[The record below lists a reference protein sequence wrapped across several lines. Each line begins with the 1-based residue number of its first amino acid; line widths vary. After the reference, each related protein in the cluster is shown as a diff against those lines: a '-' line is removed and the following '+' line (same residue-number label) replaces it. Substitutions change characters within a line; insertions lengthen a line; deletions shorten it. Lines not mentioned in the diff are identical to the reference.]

1 MHLYTLLPYVLF
13 FLLLLFYEGSS
24 TRSLPVD
31 NSISIYQMGGNL
43 EISPGEPNIH
53 FSKSYGITT
62 FTFISKNKLFLSCL
76 GSCNTSIKIPSD
88 TKLEI
93 IGSGSYV
100 MIRDIEHVVVD
111 MSVVDMEIQ
120 DPRYLTLRIGKG
132 SLYLDST
139 HTKVVDAIIGN
150 GHIFSTFTGEYHN
163 IKNLRTLDGDN
174 HVNMFFDEGFS
185 SSD

>member
-24 TRSLPVD
+24 NRDLPVHD
-31 NSISIYQMGGNL
+31 SISIYQMGGNL
-43 EISPGEPNIH
+43 EISSGEPSIH

-62 FTFISKNKLFLSCL
+62 FSFISSNKLFLSCL

-88 TKLEI
+88 MQLEI

-100 MIRDIEHVVVD
+100 MIQDIDNVNID
-111 MSVVDMEIQ
+111 MSLVDMEIQ

-139 HTKVVDAIIGN
+139 HTKLVDAIIGN
-150 GHIFSTFTGEYHN
+150 GHIFSSFTGEYHN
-163 IKNLRTLDGDN
+163 IKNLRTLDGDK
-174 HVNMFFDEGFS
+174 HVNLFFDEGFS
-185 SSD
+185 SSE

>member
-1 MHLYTLLPYVLF
+1 MHLYTLLPYLLF

-24 TRSLPVD
+24 TRNLPVHD
-31 NSISIYQMGGNL
+31 SISIYQMGGNL
-43 EISPGEPNIH
+43 EISHGEPSIH

-62 FTFISKNKLFLSCL
+62 FSFISNNKLFLSCL
-76 GSCNTSIKIPSD
+76 GSCSTSIKIPSD

-100 MIRDIEHVVVD
+100 MIRDIKHIKIDMNLVD
-111 MSVVDMEIQ
+111 IEIQ
-120 DPRYLTLRIGKG
+120 DPRYLKLRIGKG

-139 HTKVVDAIIGN
+139 HTKLVDAIIGN
-150 GHIFSTFTGEYHN
+150 GHIFSSFTGEYHN

-174 HVNMFFDEGFS
+174 HVNLFFDEGFS
-185 SSD
+185 SAK